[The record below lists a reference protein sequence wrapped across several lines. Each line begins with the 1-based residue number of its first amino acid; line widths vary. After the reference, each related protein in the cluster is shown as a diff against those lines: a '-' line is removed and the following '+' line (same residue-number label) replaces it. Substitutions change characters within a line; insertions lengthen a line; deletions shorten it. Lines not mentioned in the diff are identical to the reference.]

1 MKVLEI
7 KNNFESLT
15 KKPKEKKNHIFHS
28 IKSLYENDETLIHNI
43 KDLVICLWNDPN
55 IMYKIIN
62 HCDNNDLKNNIIPLL
77 INNFYENIFSENVI
91 ENQLIYIIVMLI
103 AKEINELADITEKK
117 NFLDSG
123 IINEF
128 LKELIKK
135 AEIQK
140 YFKVIVEDV
149 IKEVN
154 LKSNENYLNN
164 FNNDYIFDNKI
175 NLDVLNIEELITQ
188 KMNEIEIERE
198 KEIKNKKRKF
208 TKSIENTSSLVGIV
222 TDIPFNNSNNRSNT
236 IYTNL
241 NIEKD
246 PNIKNYFD
254 DVTKSILENKV
265 NNNGTADNIK
275 EFCISQIKIMNYL
288 NKGTNMEIYSN
299 QTLLKH
305 IYRSSISSK
314 IFNVYQNFF
323 GIIIDA
329 INHLIENIQ
338 NNLTILPPSLKIICK
353 AIVLLAKK
361 KFGNNFTYI
370 DSVYFFG
377 KFFFNKLL
385 LPFFEYPQRNCYL
398 ISPLLFTE
406 EAYYNLE
413 IISIIFNKLY
423 SGNLFFQTENGG
435 NLTPF
440 NGFFLEKIPQLY
452 AIYDDIMS
460 INLPTNIIKLID
472 SKQLEEFRY
481 DYNYFSENKNEI
493 IYHQSCCISFNDI
506 LALLKTVNNSQDI
519 VFDENFKKC
528 YEKIINNKKNLN
540 YILEKSFK
548 NGELANNIFNIK
560 EDSKDSIKDDKKDT
574 RLSSNNNL
582 EYIVINR
589 VTFNK
594 YNTKK
599 IRSINSNFSYL
610 NFDEIEEVN
619 EKAQDKDKENIQKE
633 LIINNIKSSFCE
645 ILLNLPYIDYM
656 LNKSYIKS
664 SSQNN
669 FISFLSD
676 IKSYQ
681 KYLVNQII
689 NLWNFQYSVSYLMDN
704 LSNLPNCYSENNYEL
719 LIKEIKHEISESIK
733 CLEFDTLSQFYNNF
747 VNFELKQE
755 ISQIYTTK
763 LSKVPIIAKIR
774 KTMEQ
779 LPMFVKIKVI
789 HGNNA
794 NSFDNIAIE
803 IKKSNTNAKK
813 MKSSDNIF
821 IDLKRNLIVFKTLD
835 IFAKNFSFDKNINYY
850 INEFLSL
857 PSKDRRNIFDYISK
871 FNFSQKLIEFF
882 SKEVRQILLDNN
894 NNNNDNFDQNIL
906 NTILSKSYDYFMNN
920 FYDSLYKFLPC
931 QKDKDLSDKINKL
944 SWTNLSHFIQKNA
957 NLYECTIQK
966 IVNCFHNF
974 EKTKIPSEKFFI
986 YRDLVEISKKIPCHE
1001 TIKYFNKEKNKEVLL
1016 NPIILYGIIK
1026 SKPNLLFSDVNF
1038 VQYFIQERSSEI
1050 EEFFDDQLPSYI
1062 SYIQN
1067 LNYTNLYDINE
1078 DEFTIKC
1085 NEITLL
1091 EKKQ

>member
-1 MKVLEI
+1 
-7 KNNFESLT
+7 
-15 KKPKEKKNHIFHS
+15 
-28 IKSLYENDETLIHNI
+28 
-43 KDLVICLWNDPN
+43 
-55 IMYKIIN
+55 MYKIIN
-62 HCDNNDLKNNIIPLL
+62 HSDNNDLKNSIIPLL
-77 INNFYENIFSENVI
+77 VNNFYENIFSENII
-91 ENQLIYIIVMLI
+91 ENQLIYIIIMLI
-103 AKEINELADITEKK
+103 GKEINVLTDITEKK
-117 NFLDSG
+117 NFLDNG
-123 IINEF
+123 IINDF

-140 YFKVIVEDV
+140 YFKIIVEDV

-188 KMNEIEIERE
+188 KMNEIETERE

-222 TDIPFNNSNNRSNT
+222 SDIPFNNVNNRSNT
-236 IYTNL
+236 MYTNI
-241 NIEKD
+241 NNAKD
-246 PNIKNYFD
+246 PNIKKYFD

-265 NNNGTADNIK
+265 NDNEASDNIK
-275 EFCISQIKIMNYL
+275 EFCISQIKIMNFI
-288 NKGTNMEIYSN
+288 NKGSNMEIYSN
-299 QTLLKH
+299 QTILKH

-314 IFNVYQNFF
+314 ILNVYQNFF

-338 NNLTILPPSLKIICK
+338 NNLSILPPSLKIICK
-353 AIVLLAKK
+353 SIVLLAKK

-385 LPFFEYPQRNCYL
+385 LPFFEYPQKNCFL

-452 AIYDDIMS
+452 AIYEEIMS
-460 INLPTNIIKLID
+460 INLPSNITQLIE
-472 SKQLEEFRY
+472 SEQLEEY
-481 DYNYFSENKNEI
+481 NYEYNYFSENKNEI

-506 LALLKTVNNSQDI
+506 LALLKTIHNNKDL

-528 YEKIINNKKNLN
+528 YEKIMNNKKNLN
-540 YILEKSFK
+540 YILEKSCK
-548 NGELANNIFNIK
+548 NGELANNIFNNK
-560 EDSKDSIKDDKKDT
+560 EDSKDSANNDKKDT
-574 RLSSNNNL
+574 HILSNNNL
-582 EYIVINR
+582 EYFIINR

-594 YNTKK
+594 YNAKK
-599 IRSINSNFSYL
+599 IRSINSKFSYL
-610 NFDEIEEVN
+610 NLDETEQLN
-619 EKAQDKDKENIQKE
+619 EKIQDKDKENIQNE
-633 LIINNIKSSFCE
+633 LFMNKIKNSFCE

-656 LNKSYIKS
+656 LNKNYIKT
-664 SSQNN
+664 SSQND

-676 IKSYQ
+676 IQSYQ
-681 KYLVNQII
+681 KNLVNQIMD
-689 NLWNFQYSVSYLMDN
+689 LWNFQYAISYLLDN
-704 LSNLPNCYSENNYEL
+704 IPNLPNCYSENNCEL
-719 LIKEIKHEISESIK
+719 FIKEIKNEINESIK
-733 CLEFDTLSQFYNNF
+733 SLEFDTLSQFYNNF
-747 VNFELKQE
+747 DYFDLKLE

-763 LSKVPIIAKIR
+763 LSKIPVITKIR

-779 LPMFVKIKVI
+779 VPVFLKIKVT
-789 HGNNA
+789 HGNTGNA
-794 NSFDNIAIE
+794 FDNIILE
-803 IKKSNTNAKK
+803 IKKSITNAKK
-813 MKSSDNIF
+813 MKNTDNIF

-850 INEFLSL
+850 IYEFLNI
-857 PSKDRRNIFDYISK
+857 PSKDKRNIFDYISK
-871 FNFSQKLIEFF
+871 FNYNLKLIEFF
-882 SKEVRQILLDNN
+882 TKDVRQILIDNN
-894 NNNNDNFDQNIL
+894 NNSNINNLDQSII

-920 FYDSLYKFLPC
+920 FYDSVYKYLPC
-931 QKDKDLSDKINKL
+931 EKDNNLSGKINKL
-944 SWTNLSHFIQKNA
+944 SWTNLSHYVQNNA
-957 NLYECTIQK
+957 NLYECIIQK
-966 IVNCFHNF
+966 IVNGFHNF
-974 EKTKIPSEKFFI
+974 EKSKIPSEKFFT
-986 YRDLVEISKKIPCHE
+986 YRDLVEISKKIQCHE
-1001 TIKYFNKEKNKEVLL
+1001 TIKFFNKEKNKEILL

-1026 SKPNLLFSDVNF
+1026 SKPKYLVSDVNF
-1038 VQYFIQERSSEI
+1038 VHYFIQEKSGEI
-1050 EEFFDDQLPSYI
+1050 EEFFDVQLPSYI
-1062 SYIQN
+1062 SYILN
-1067 LNYTNLYDINE
+1067 LNHTNLYNINE

-1085 NEITLL
+1085 NEISLL
-1091 EKKQ
+1091 DKKA

>member
-1 MKVLEI
+1 
-7 KNNFESLT
+7 
-15 KKPKEKKNHIFHS
+15 
-28 IKSLYENDETLIHNI
+28 
-43 KDLVICLWNDPN
+43 
-55 IMYKIIN
+55 MYKIIN
-62 HCDNNDLKNNIIPLL
+62 HSDNNDLKNSIIPLL
-77 INNFYENIFSENVI
+77 VNNFYENIFSENII
-91 ENQLIYIIVMLI
+91 ENQLIYIIIMLI
-103 AKEINELADITEKK
+103 AKEINVLTDITEKK
-117 NFLDSG
+117 NFLDNG
-123 IINEF
+123 IINDF
-128 LKELIKK
+128 LKELIKR

-140 YFKVIVEDV
+140 YFKIIVEDV

-188 KMNEIEIERE
+188 KMNEIETERE

-222 TDIPFNNSNNRSNT
+222 SDIPFNNVNNRSNT
-236 IYTNL
+236 MYTNI
-241 NIEKD
+241 NNAKD
-246 PNIKNYFD
+246 PNIKKYFD

-265 NNNGTADNIK
+265 NDNEASDNIK
-275 EFCISQIKIMNYL
+275 EFCISQIKIMNFI
-288 NKGTNMEIYSN
+288 NKGSNMEIYSN
-299 QTLLKH
+299 QTILKH

-314 IFNVYQNFF
+314 ILNVYQNFF

-338 NNLTILPPSLKIICK
+338 NNLSILPPSLKIICK
-353 AIVLLAKK
+353 SIVLLAKK

-385 LPFFEYPQRNCYL
+385 LPFFEYPQKNCFL

-452 AIYDDIMS
+452 AIYEEIMS
-460 INLPTNIIKLID
+460 INLPSNITQLIE
-472 SKQLEEFRY
+472 SEQLEEY
-481 DYNYFSENKNEI
+481 NYEYNYFSENKNEI

-506 LALLKTVNNSQDI
+506 LALLKTIHNNKDL

-528 YEKIINNKKNLN
+528 YEKIMNNKKNLN
-540 YILEKSFK
+540 YILEKSCK
-548 NGELANNIFNIK
+548 NGELANNIFNNK
-560 EDSKDSIKDDKKDT
+560 EDSKDSANNDKKDT
-574 RLSSNNNL
+574 HILSNNNL
-582 EYIVINR
+582 EYFIINR

-594 YNTKK
+594 YNAKK
-599 IRSINSNFSYL
+599 IRSINSKFSYL
-610 NFDEIEEVN
+610 NLDETEQLN
-619 EKAQDKDKENIQKE
+619 EKIQDKDKENIQNE
-633 LIINNIKSSFCE
+633 LFMNKIKNSFCE

-656 LNKSYIKS
+656 LNKNYIKT
-664 SSQNN
+664 SSQND

-676 IKSYQ
+676 IQSYQ
-681 KYLVNQII
+681 KNLVNQIMD
-689 NLWNFQYSVSYLMDN
+689 LWNFQYAISYLLDN
-704 LSNLPNCYSENNYEL
+704 IPNLPNCYSENNCEL
-719 LIKEIKHEISESIK
+719 FIKEIKNEINESIK
-733 CLEFDTLSQFYNNF
+733 SLEFDTLSQFYNNF
-747 VNFELKQE
+747 DYFDLKLE

-763 LSKVPIIAKIR
+763 LSKIPVITKIR

-779 LPMFVKIKVI
+779 VPVFLKIKVT
-789 HGNNA
+789 HGNTGNA
-794 NSFDNIAIE
+794 FDNIILE
-803 IKKSNTNAKK
+803 IKKSITNAKK
-813 MKSSDNIF
+813 MKNTDNIF

-850 INEFLSL
+850 IYEFLNI
-857 PSKDRRNIFDYISK
+857 PSKDKRNIFDYISK
-871 FNFSQKLIEFF
+871 FNFNLKLIEFF
-882 SKEVRQILLDNN
+882 TKDVRQILIDNN
-894 NNNNDNFDQNIL
+894 NNSNINNLDQSII

-920 FYDSLYKFLPC
+920 FYDSVYKYLPC
-931 QKDKDLSDKINKL
+931 EKDNNLSGKINKL
-944 SWTNLSHFIQKNA
+944 SWTNLSHYVQNNA
-957 NLYECTIQK
+957 NLYECIIQK
-966 IVNCFHNF
+966 IVNGFHNF
-974 EKTKIPSEKFFI
+974 EKSKIPSEKFFT

-1001 TIKYFNKEKNKEVLL
+1001 TIKYFNKEKNKEILL

-1026 SKPNLLFSDVNF
+1026 SKPKYLVSDVNF
-1038 VQYFIQERSSEI
+1038 VHYFIQEKSGEI
-1050 EEFFDDQLPSYI
+1050 EEFFDVQLPSYI
-1062 SYIQN
+1062 SYILN
-1067 LNYTNLYDINE
+1067 LNHTNLYNINE

-1085 NEITLL
+1085 NEISLL
-1091 EKKQ
+1091 DKKA

>member
-1 MKVLEI
+1 
-7 KNNFESLT
+7 
-15 KKPKEKKNHIFHS
+15 
-28 IKSLYENDETLIHNI
+28 
-43 KDLVICLWNDPN
+43 
-55 IMYKIIN
+55 MYKIIN
-62 HCDNNDLKNNIIPLL
+62 HSDNNDLKNSIIPLL
-77 INNFYENIFSENVI
+77 VNNFYENIFSENII
-91 ENQLIYIIVMLI
+91 ENQLIYIIIMLI
-103 AKEINELADITEKK
+103 AKEINVLTDITEKK
-117 NFLDSG
+117 NFLDNG
-123 IINEF
+123 IINDF
-128 LKELIKK
+128 LKELIKR

-140 YFKVIVEDV
+140 YFKIIVEDV

-188 KMNEIEIERE
+188 KMNEIETERE

-222 TDIPFNNSNNRSNT
+222 SDIPFNNVNNRSNT
-236 IYTNL
+236 MYTNI
-241 NIEKD
+241 NNAKD
-246 PNIKNYFD
+246 PNIKKYFD

-265 NNNGTADNIK
+265 NDNEASDNIK
-275 EFCISQIKIMNYL
+275 EFCISQIKIMNFI
-288 NKGTNMEIYSN
+288 NKGSNMEIYSN
-299 QTLLKH
+299 QTILKH

-314 IFNVYQNFF
+314 ILNVYQNFF

-338 NNLTILPPSLKIICK
+338 NNLSILPPSLKIICK
-353 AIVLLAKK
+353 SIVLLAKK

-385 LPFFEYPQRNCYL
+385 LPFFEYPQKNCFL

-452 AIYDDIMS
+452 AIYEEIMS
-460 INLPTNIIKLID
+460 INLPSNITQLIE
-472 SKQLEEFRY
+472 SEQLEEY
-481 DYNYFSENKNEI
+481 NYEYNYFSENKNEI

-506 LALLKTVNNSQDI
+506 LALLKTIHNNKDL

-528 YEKIINNKKNLN
+528 YEKIMNNKKNLN
-540 YILEKSFK
+540 YILEKSCK
-548 NGELANNIFNIK
+548 NGELANNIFNNK
-560 EDSKDSIKDDKKDT
+560 EDSKDSANNDKKDT
-574 RLSSNNNL
+574 HILSNNNL
-582 EYIVINR
+582 EYFIINR

-594 YNTKK
+594 YNAKK
-599 IRSINSNFSYL
+599 IRSINSKFSYL
-610 NFDEIEEVN
+610 NLDETEQLN
-619 EKAQDKDKENIQKE
+619 EKIQDKDKENIQNE
-633 LIINNIKSSFCE
+633 LFMNKIKNSFCE

-656 LNKSYIKS
+656 LNKNYIKT
-664 SSQNN
+664 SSQND

-676 IKSYQ
+676 IQSYQ
-681 KYLVNQII
+681 KNLVNQIMD
-689 NLWNFQYSVSYLMDN
+689 LWNFQYAISYLLDN
-704 LSNLPNCYSENNYEL
+704 IPNLPNCYSENNCEL
-719 LIKEIKHEISESIK
+719 FIKEIKNEINESIK
-733 CLEFDTLSQFYNNF
+733 SLEFDTLSQFYNNF
-747 VNFELKQE
+747 DYFDLKLE

-763 LSKVPIIAKIR
+763 LSKIPVITKIR

-779 LPMFVKIKVI
+779 VPVFLKIKVT
-789 HGNNA
+789 HGNTGNA
-794 NSFDNIAIE
+794 FDNIILE
-803 IKKSNTNAKK
+803 IKKSITNAKK
-813 MKSSDNIF
+813 MKNTDNIF

-850 INEFLSL
+850 IYEFLNI
-857 PSKDRRNIFDYISK
+857 PSKDKRNIFDYISK
-871 FNFSQKLIEFF
+871 FNFNLKLIEFF
-882 SKEVRQILLDNN
+882 TKDVRQILIDNN
-894 NNNNDNFDQNIL
+894 NNSNINNLDQSII

-920 FYDSLYKFLPC
+920 FYDSVYKYLPC
-931 QKDKDLSDKINKL
+931 EKDNNLSGKINKL
-944 SWTNLSHFIQKNA
+944 SWTNLSHYVQNNA
-957 NLYECTIQK
+957 NLYECIIQK
-966 IVNCFHNF
+966 IVNGFHNF
-974 EKTKIPSEKFFI
+974 EKSKIPSEKFFT

-1001 TIKYFNKEKNKEVLL
+1001 AIKYFNKEKNKEILL

-1026 SKPNLLFSDVNF
+1026 SKPKYLVSDVNF
-1038 VQYFIQERSSEI
+1038 VHYFIQEKSGEI
-1050 EEFFDDQLPSYI
+1050 EEFFDVQLPSYI
-1062 SYIQN
+1062 SYILN
-1067 LNYTNLYDINE
+1067 LNHTNLYNINE

-1085 NEITLL
+1085 NEISLL
-1091 EKKQ
+1091 DKKA

>member
-1 MKVLEI
+1 
-7 KNNFESLT
+7 
-15 KKPKEKKNHIFHS
+15 
-28 IKSLYENDETLIHNI
+28 
-43 KDLVICLWNDPN
+43 
-55 IMYKIIN
+55 MYKIIN

-77 INNFYENIFSENVI
+77 VNNFYENIFSENVI
-91 ENQLIYIIVMLI
+91 ENQLIYIIIMLI
-103 AKEINELADITEKK
+103 GKEINKLTDITEKK

-188 KMNEIEIERE
+188 KMNEIEMERE
-198 KEIKNKKRKF
+198 KEMKNKKRKF

-236 IYTNL
+236 LYTNM
-241 NIEKD
+241 NDEKD
-246 PNIKNYFD
+246 SNIKKYFD
-254 DVTKSILENKV
+254 DVTKSILDKKV
-265 NNNGTADNIK
+265 NDNKTADNIK

-385 LPFFEYPQRNCYL
+385 LPFFEYPQKNCYL

-452 AIYDDIMS
+452 EIYDDIMS
-460 INLPTNIIKLID
+460 INLPVNIIQLIE
-472 SKQLEEFRY
+472 SKELEKVKYE
-481 DYNYFSENKNEI
+481 YNYFSENKNEI

-506 LALLKTVNNSQDI
+506 LALLKTLHNNKDLI
-519 VFDENFKKC
+519 FDENFKKS
-528 YEKIINNKKNLN
+528 YEKIMNNKKNLN
-540 YILEKSFK
+540 YILEKCYK
-548 NGELANNIFNIK
+548 NGDELANNIFNIK
-560 EDSKDSIKDDKKDT
+560 EDSKGNSNNDKKDSHL
-574 RLSSNNNL
+574 LSTNNL
-582 EYIVINR
+582 EYFIINR

-594 YNTKK
+594 NNSKK

-610 NFDEIEEVN
+610 NFDDIEEL
-619 EKAQDKDKENIQKE
+619 DKDKENIKKE
-633 LIINNIKSSFCE
+633 LIINKIKSSFCE

-664 SSQNN
+664 SSQND

-681 KYLVNQII
+681 KYLVNHIV
-689 NLWNFQYSVSYLMDN
+689 NLWNFQYSVSYLLDN
-704 LSNLPNCYSENNYEL
+704 ISNLPNYYSENNYEL
-719 LIKEIKHEISESIK
+719 LIKEIKNEINESIK
-733 CLEFDTLSQFYNNF
+733 SLEFDTLSQFYNNF
-747 VNFELKQE
+747 SYFELKQE
-755 ISQIYTTK
+755 ISQVYITK
-763 LSKVPIIAKIR
+763 LSKIPIIGKIR

-779 LPMFVKIKVI
+779 VPMFIKIKVT

-794 NSFDNIAIE
+794 NNFENLLIE
-803 IKKSNTNAKK
+803 VKKSNTNAKK
-813 MKSSDNIF
+813 MKNSDNIF
-821 IDLKRNLIVFKTLD
+821 IDLKRNLIVFRTLD

-850 INEFLSL
+850 IFEYLNI
-857 PSKDRRNIFDYISK
+857 PSKEKRNIFDYISK
-871 FNFSQKLIEFF
+871 FNFHQKLIEFF
-882 SKEVRQILLDNN
+882 NKEVRQILLDNN
-894 NNNNDNFDQNIL
+894 NNNNNNNMDNFDQNIL
-906 NTILSKSYDYFMNN
+906 NSILSKSYDYFMNS
-920 FYDSLYKFLPC
+920 FYDSLYKYLPC
-931 QKDKDLSDKINKL
+931 QKDKNLSDKINKL
-944 SWTNLSHFIQKNA
+944 SWTNLSHFVQKNA
-957 NLYECTIQK
+957 NLYECTIKK
-966 IVNCFHNF
+966 IVNCFHNL
-974 EKTKIPSEKFFI
+974 EKSKIPSEKFFT

-1026 SKPNLLFSDVNF
+1026 SKPKYLVSDVYF
-1038 VQYFIQERSSEI
+1038 VQYFIQEKSGEI

-1062 SYIQN
+1062 LYIQS
-1067 LNYTNLYDINE
+1067 LNQTNLYGNINE

-1091 EKKQ
+1091 DKKE

>member
-1 MKVLEI
+1 
-7 KNNFESLT
+7 
-15 KKPKEKKNHIFHS
+15 
-28 IKSLYENDETLIHNI
+28 
-43 KDLVICLWNDPN
+43 
-55 IMYKIIN
+55 MYKIIN
-62 HCDNNDLKNNIIPLL
+62 HSDNNDLKNSIIPLL
-77 INNFYENIFSENVI
+77 VNNFYENIFSENII
-91 ENQLIYIIVMLI
+91 ENQLIYIIIMLI
-103 AKEINELADITEKK
+103 AKEINVLTDITEKK
-117 NFLDSG
+117 NFLDNG
-123 IINEF
+123 IINDF
-128 LKELIKK
+128 LKELIKR

-140 YFKVIVEDV
+140 YFKIIVEDV

-188 KMNEIEIERE
+188 KMNEIETERE

-222 TDIPFNNSNNRSNT
+222 SDIPFNNVNNRSNT
-236 IYTNL
+236 MYTNI
-241 NIEKD
+241 NNAKD
-246 PNIKNYFD
+246 PNIKKYFD

-265 NNNGTADNIK
+265 NDNEASDNIK
-275 EFCISQIKIMNYL
+275 EFCISQIKIMNFI
-288 NKGTNMEIYSN
+288 NKGSNMEIYSN
-299 QTLLKH
+299 QTILKH

-314 IFNVYQNFF
+314 ILNVYQNFF

-338 NNLTILPPSLKIICK
+338 NNLSILPPSLKIICK
-353 AIVLLAKK
+353 SIVLLAKK

-385 LPFFEYPQRNCYL
+385 LPFFEYPQKNCFL

-452 AIYDDIMS
+452 AIYEEIMS
-460 INLPTNIIKLID
+460 INLPSNITQLIE
-472 SKQLEEFRY
+472 SEQLEEY
-481 DYNYFSENKNEI
+481 NYEYNYFSENKNEI

-506 LALLKTVNNSQDI
+506 LALLKTIHNNKDL

-528 YEKIINNKKNLN
+528 YEKIMNNKKNLN
-540 YILEKSFK
+540 YILEKSCK
-548 NGELANNIFNIK
+548 NGELANNIFNNK
-560 EDSKDSIKDDKKDT
+560 EDSKDSANNDKKDT
-574 RLSSNNNL
+574 HILSNNNL
-582 EYIVINR
+582 EYFIINR

-594 YNTKK
+594 YNAKK
-599 IRSINSNFSYL
+599 IRSINSKFSYL
-610 NFDEIEEVN
+610 NLDETEQLN
-619 EKAQDKDKENIQKE
+619 EKIQDKDKENIQNE
-633 LIINNIKSSFCE
+633 LFMNKIKNSFCE

-656 LNKSYIKS
+656 LNKNYIKT
-664 SSQNN
+664 SSQND

-676 IKSYQ
+676 IQSYQ
-681 KYLVNQII
+681 KNLVNQIMD
-689 NLWNFQYSVSYLMDN
+689 LWNFQYAISYLLDN
-704 LSNLPNCYSENNYEL
+704 IPNLPNCYSENNCEL
-719 LIKEIKHEISESIK
+719 FIKEIKNEINESIK
-733 CLEFDTLSQFYNNF
+733 SLEFDTLSQFYNNF
-747 VNFELKQE
+747 DYFDLKLE

-763 LSKVPIIAKIR
+763 LSKIPVITKIR

-779 LPMFVKIKVI
+779 VPVFLKIKVT
-789 HGNNA
+789 HGNTGNA
-794 NSFDNIAIE
+794 FDNIILE
-803 IKKSNTNAKK
+803 IKKSITNAKK
-813 MKSSDNIF
+813 MKNTDNIF

-850 INEFLSL
+850 IYEFLNI
-857 PSKDRRNIFDYISK
+857 PSKDKRNIFDYIFK
-871 FNFSQKLIEFF
+871 FNFNLKLIEFF
-882 SKEVRQILLDNN
+882 TKDVRQILIDNN
-894 NNNNDNFDQNIL
+894 NNSNINNLDQSII

-920 FYDSLYKFLPC
+920 FYDSVYKYLPC
-931 QKDKDLSDKINKL
+931 EKDNNLSGKINKL
-944 SWTNLSHFIQKNA
+944 SWTNLSHYVQNNA
-957 NLYECTIQK
+957 NLYECIIQK
-966 IVNCFHNF
+966 IVNGFHNF
-974 EKTKIPSEKFFI
+974 EKSKIPSEKFFT

-1001 TIKYFNKEKNKEVLL
+1001 TIKYFNKEKNKEILL

-1026 SKPNLLFSDVNF
+1026 SKPKYLVSDVNF
-1038 VQYFIQERSSEI
+1038 VHYFIQEKSGEI
-1050 EEFFDDQLPSYI
+1050 EEFFDVQLPSYI
-1062 SYIQN
+1062 SYILN
-1067 LNYTNLYDINE
+1067 LNHTNLYNINE

-1085 NEITLL
+1085 NEISLL
-1091 EKKQ
+1091 DKKA

>member
-1 MKVLEI
+1 
-7 KNNFESLT
+7 
-15 KKPKEKKNHIFHS
+15 
-28 IKSLYENDETLIHNI
+28 
-43 KDLVICLWNDPN
+43 
-55 IMYKIIN
+55 MYKIIN

-77 INNFYENIFSENVI
+77 VNNFYENIFSENVI

-103 AKEINELADITEKK
+103 GKEINELTDITEKK

-188 KMNEIEIERE
+188 KMNEIEMERE
-198 KEIKNKKRKF
+198 KEMKNKKRKF

-236 IYTNL
+236 IYTNM
-241 NIEKD
+241 NEGKD
-246 PNIKNYFD
+246 PNIKKYFD
-254 DVTKSILENKV
+254 DVTKSILENKASD
-265 NNNGTADNIK
+265 NKTADNIK
-275 EFCISQIKIMNYL
+275 EFCNSQIKIMNFL
-288 NKGTNMEIYSN
+288 NKGSNMEIYSN
-299 QTLLKH
+299 QTILKH

-338 NNLTILPPSLKIICK
+338 SNLTILPPSLKIICK

-361 KFGNNFTYI
+361 KFGNSFTYI

-385 LPFFEYPQRNCYL
+385 LPFFEYPQKNCYL

-452 AIYDDIMS
+452 EIYDDIMS
-460 INLPTNIIKLID
+460 INLPVNIIQLIE
-472 SKQLEEFRY
+472 SKELEKVKYE
-481 DYNYFSENKNEI
+481 YNYFSENKNEI

-506 LALLKTVNNSQDI
+506 LALLKTLNNNKDLI
-519 VFDENFKKC
+519 FDDNFKKS
-528 YEKIINNKKNLN
+528 YEKIMNNKKNLN
-540 YILEKSFK
+540 YILEKCYK
-548 NGELANNIFNIK
+548 NGDELANNIFNIK
-560 EDSKDSIKDDKKDT
+560 EDSKGNSNNDKKDSHL
-574 RLSSNNNL
+574 LSTNNL
-582 EYIVINR
+582 EYFIINR

-594 YNTKK
+594 NNAKK

-610 NFDEIEEVN
+610 NLDEIEELDN
-619 EKAQDKDKENIQKE
+619 DKENIKKE
-633 LIINNIKSSFCE
+633 LIINKIKSSFCE

-664 SSQNN
+664 SSQND

-681 KYLVNQII
+681 KYLVNHIV
-689 NLWNFQYSVSYLMDN
+689 NLWNFQYSVSYLLDN
-704 LSNLPNCYSENNYEL
+704 ISNLTNCYSENNYEL
-719 LIKEIKHEISESIK
+719 LIKEIKHEISEFIK
-733 CLEFDTLSQFYNNF
+733 SLEFDTLSQFYNNF
-747 VNFELKQE
+747 SYFELKQE
-755 ISQIYTTK
+755 ISQIYITK
-763 LSKVPIIAKIR
+763 LSKIPIIAKIR

-779 LPMFVKIKVI
+779 VPMFIKIKVT

-794 NSFDNIAIE
+794 NNFENLLIE
-803 IKKSNTNAKK
+803 VKKSNTNAKK
-813 MKSSDNIF
+813 MKNSDNIF
-821 IDLKRNLIVFKTLD
+821 IDLKRNLIVFRTLD

-850 INEFLSL
+850 IYEYLNI
-857 PSKDRRNIFDYISK
+857 PSKEKRNIFDYISK
-871 FNFSQKLIEFF
+871 FNFHQKLIEFF
-882 SKEVRQILLDNN
+882 NKEVRQILLDNN
-894 NNNNDNFDQNIL
+894 NNNNNNNMDNFDQNIL
-906 NTILSKSYDYFMNN
+906 NSILSKSYDYFMNS
-920 FYDSLYKFLPC
+920 FYDSLYKYLPC
-931 QKDKDLSDKINKL
+931 QKDKNLSDKINKL
-944 SWTNLSHFIQKNA
+944 SWTNLSHFVQKNA
-957 NLYECTIQK
+957 NLYECTIKK
-966 IVNCFHNF
+966 IVNCFHNL
-974 EKTKIPSEKFFI
+974 EKSKIPSEKFFT

-1026 SKPNLLFSDVNF
+1026 SKPKYLVSDVYF
-1038 VQYFIQERSSEI
+1038 VQYFIQEKSGEI

-1062 SYIQN
+1062 LYIQS
-1067 LNYTNLYDINE
+1067 LNQTNLYGNINE

-1091 EKKQ
+1091 DKKE

>member
-1 MKVLEI
+1 
-7 KNNFESLT
+7 
-15 KKPKEKKNHIFHS
+15 
-28 IKSLYENDETLIHNI
+28 
-43 KDLVICLWNDPN
+43 
-55 IMYKIIN
+55 MYKIIN
-62 HCDNNDLKNNIIPLL
+62 HSDNNDLKNSIIPLL
-77 INNFYENIFSENVI
+77 VNNFYENIFSENII
-91 ENQLIYIIVMLI
+91 ENQLIYIIIMLI
-103 AKEINELADITEKK
+103 GKEINVLTDITEKK
-117 NFLDSG
+117 NFLDNG
-123 IINEF
+123 IINDF

-140 YFKVIVEDV
+140 YFKIIVEDV

-188 KMNEIEIERE
+188 KMNEIETERE

-222 TDIPFNNSNNRSNT
+222 SDIPFNNVNNRSNT
-236 IYTNL
+236 MYTNI
-241 NIEKD
+241 NNAKD
-246 PNIKNYFD
+246 PNIKKYFD

-265 NNNGTADNIK
+265 NDNEASDNIK
-275 EFCISQIKIMNYL
+275 EFCISQIKIMNFI
-288 NKGTNMEIYSN
+288 NKGSNMEIYSN
-299 QTLLKH
+299 QTILKH

-314 IFNVYQNFF
+314 ILNVYQNFF

-338 NNLTILPPSLKIICK
+338 NNLSILPPSLKIICK
-353 AIVLLAKK
+353 SIVLLAKK

-385 LPFFEYPQRNCYL
+385 LPFFEYPQKNCFL

-452 AIYDDIMS
+452 AIYEEIMS
-460 INLPTNIIKLID
+460 INLPSNITQLIE
-472 SKQLEEFRY
+472 SEQLEEY
-481 DYNYFSENKNEI
+481 NYEYNYFSENKNEI

-506 LALLKTVNNSQDI
+506 LALLKTIHNNKDL

-528 YEKIINNKKNLN
+528 YEKIMNNKKNLN
-540 YILEKSFK
+540 YILEKSCK
-548 NGELANNIFNIK
+548 NGELANNIFNNK
-560 EDSKDSIKDDKKDT
+560 EDSKDSANNDKKDT
-574 RLSSNNNL
+574 HILSNNNL
-582 EYIVINR
+582 EYFIINR

-594 YNTKK
+594 YNAKK
-599 IRSINSNFSYL
+599 IRSINSKFSYL
-610 NFDEIEEVN
+610 NLDETEQLN
-619 EKAQDKDKENIQKE
+619 EKIQDKDKENIQNE
-633 LIINNIKSSFCE
+633 LFMNKIKNSFCE

-656 LNKSYIKS
+656 LNKNYIKT
-664 SSQNN
+664 SSQND

-676 IKSYQ
+676 IQSYQ
-681 KYLVNQII
+681 KNLVNQIMD
-689 NLWNFQYSVSYLMDN
+689 LWNFQYAISYLLDN
-704 LSNLPNCYSENNYEL
+704 IPNLPNCYSENNYEL
-719 LIKEIKHEISESIK
+719 FIKEIKNEINESIK
-733 CLEFDTLSQFYNNF
+733 SLEFDTLSQFYNNF
-747 VNFELKQE
+747 DYFDLKLE

-763 LSKVPIIAKIR
+763 LSKIPVITKIR

-779 LPMFVKIKVI
+779 VPVFLKIKVT
-789 HGNNA
+789 HGNTGNA
-794 NSFDNIAIE
+794 FDNIILE
-803 IKKSNTNAKK
+803 IKKSITNAKK
-813 MKSSDNIF
+813 MKNTDNIF

-850 INEFLSL
+850 IYEFLNI
-857 PSKDRRNIFDYISK
+857 PSKDKRNIFDYISK
-871 FNFSQKLIEFF
+871 FNYNLKLIEFF
-882 SKEVRQILLDNN
+882 TKDVRQILIDNN
-894 NNNNDNFDQNIL
+894 NNSNINNLDQSII

-920 FYDSLYKFLPC
+920 FYDSVYKYLPC
-931 QKDKDLSDKINKL
+931 EKDNNLSGKINKL
-944 SWTNLSHFIQKNA
+944 SWTNLSHYVQNNA
-957 NLYECTIQK
+957 NLYECIIQK
-966 IVNCFHNF
+966 IVNGFHNF
-974 EKTKIPSEKFFI
+974 EKSKIPSEKFFT
-986 YRDLVEISKKIPCHE
+986 YRDLVEISKKIQCHE
-1001 TIKYFNKEKNKEVLL
+1001 TIKFFNKEKNKEILL

-1026 SKPNLLFSDVNF
+1026 SKPKYLVSDVNF
-1038 VQYFIQERSSEI
+1038 VHYFIQEKSGEI
-1050 EEFFDDQLPSYI
+1050 EEFFDVQLPSYI
-1062 SYIQN
+1062 SYILN
-1067 LNYTNLYDINE
+1067 LNHTNLYNINE

-1085 NEITLL
+1085 NEISLL
-1091 EKKQ
+1091 DKKA

>member
-1 MKVLEI
+1 
-7 KNNFESLT
+7 
-15 KKPKEKKNHIFHS
+15 
-28 IKSLYENDETLIHNI
+28 
-43 KDLVICLWNDPN
+43 
-55 IMYKIIN
+55 MYKIIN

-77 INNFYENIFSENVI
+77 VNNFYENIFSENVI

-103 AKEINELADITEKK
+103 GKEINELTDITEKK

-188 KMNEIEIERE
+188 KMNEIEMERE
-198 KEIKNKKRKF
+198 KEMKNKKRKF

-222 TDIPFNNSNNRSNT
+222 TDIPFNNNNNRSNT
-236 IYTNL
+236 IYTNM
-241 NIEKD
+241 NDEKD
-246 PNIKNYFD
+246 PNIKKYFD
-254 DVTKSILENKV
+254 DVTKSILENKASD
-265 NNNGTADNIK
+265 NKTADNIK
-275 EFCISQIKIMNYL
+275 EFCNSQIKIMNFL
-288 NKGTNMEIYSN
+288 NKGSNMEIYSN
-299 QTLLKH
+299 QTILKH

-338 NNLTILPPSLKIICK
+338 SNLTILPPSLKIICK

-361 KFGNNFTYI
+361 KFGNSFTYI

-385 LPFFEYPQRNCYL
+385 LPFFEYPQKNCYL

-452 AIYDDIMS
+452 EIYDDIMS
-460 INLPTNIIKLID
+460 INLPVNIIQLIE
-472 SKQLEEFRY
+472 SKELEKVKYE
-481 DYNYFSENKNEI
+481 YNYFSENKNEI

-506 LALLKTVNNSQDI
+506 LALLKTLHNNKDLI
-519 VFDENFKKC
+519 FDENFKKS
-528 YEKIINNKKNLN
+528 YEKIMNNKKNLN
-540 YILEKSFK
+540 YILEKCYK
-548 NGELANNIFNIK
+548 NGGELANNIFNNK
-560 EDSKDSIKDDKKDT
+560 ENSKDNNNNDKKDT
-574 RLSSNNNL
+574 HLLSTNNL
-582 EYIVINR
+582 EYFIINR

-594 YNTKK
+594 NNTKK

-610 NFDEIEEVN
+610 NFDEIEEL
-619 EKAQDKDKENIQKE
+619 DKDKENIKKD
-633 LIINNIKSSFCE
+633 LIINKIKSSFCE

-656 LNKSYIKS
+656 INKSYIKS
-664 SSQNN
+664 SSQND

-681 KYLVNQII
+681 KYLVNQNT
-689 NLWNFQYSVSYLMDN
+689 NLWNFQYSVSYLLDN
-704 LSNLPNCYSENNYEL
+704 ISNLTNCYSENNYEL
-719 LIKEIKHEISESIK
+719 LIKEIKHEISEFIK
-733 CLEFDTLSQFYNNF
+733 SLEFDTLSQFYNNF
-747 VNFELKQE
+747 SYFELKQE
-755 ISQIYTTK
+755 ISQIYITK
-763 LSKVPIIAKIR
+763 LSKIPIIAKIR

-779 LPMFVKIKVI
+779 VPMFIKIKVT

-794 NSFDNIAIE
+794 NNFENLLIE
-803 IKKSNTNAKK
+803 VKKSNTNAKK
-813 MKSSDNIF
+813 MKNSDNIF
-821 IDLKRNLIVFKTLD
+821 IDLKRNLIVFRTLD

-850 INEFLSL
+850 IYEYLNI
-857 PSKDRRNIFDYISK
+857 PSKEKRNIFDYISK
-871 FNFSQKLIEFF
+871 FNFHQKLIEFF
-882 SKEVRQILLDNN
+882 NKEVRQILLDNN
-894 NNNNDNFDQNIL
+894 NNNNNMDNFDQNIL
-906 NTILSKSYDYFMNN
+906 NSILSKSYDYFMNS
-920 FYDSLYKFLPC
+920 FYDSLYKYLPC
-931 QKDKDLSDKINKL
+931 QKDKNLSDKINKL
-944 SWTNLSHFIQKNA
+944 SWTNLSHFVQKNA
-957 NLYECTIQK
+957 NLYECTIKK
-966 IVNCFHNF
+966 IVNCFHNL
-974 EKTKIPSEKFFI
+974 EKSKIPSEKFFT

-1026 SKPNLLFSDVNF
+1026 SKPKYLVSDVYF
-1038 VQYFIQERSSEI
+1038 VQYFIQEKSGEI

-1062 SYIQN
+1062 LYIQS
-1067 LNYTNLYDINE
+1067 LNQTNLYGNINE

-1091 EKKQ
+1091 DKKE